1 MQMNK
6 NVLLVPFEKLAA
18 LFFYLKKKNI
28 ISNFHTCTAQKVS
41 LKIQTSNTAGQPVD
55 YITSAQPLKPYI
67 FCFTG
72 TCK

>member
-1 MQMNK
+1 MFCHSDDCLPAADF
-6 NVLLVPFEKLAA
+6 NVNA
-18 LFFYLKKKNI
+18 YIND
-28 ISNFHTCTAQKVS
+28 FHTCTAQKVS